1 MQLVFS
7 SLYFLTLFLPL
18 NLALYY
24 TLKSRTMRNWLL
36 ILSSLFFYA
45 WGEPVWVTLLVFST
59 LFDYF
64 NAGVAGRHRGSWKGK
79 AAVALSVAGNLL
91 ILGFFKYSGFIAGN
105 LNGLL
110 GTNLQA
116 TAFGLP
122 IGISFYTFQTISYV
136 VDVYRGEVEA
146 QRSFFKLLLFVSL
159 FHQLVAGPIVRYREI
174 AGAIDH
180 RVETPAQFNSGVSR
194 FIMGLGKKVLLA
206 NTAGQ
211 LCENFLGTDYT
222 RLPVTGAWLGIALF
236 ALQIY
241 FDFSGYSD
249 MAIGLGKMFGFT
261 YKENFNYPY
270 ISRSATEFWRRWHIS
285 LGSFFRDYVY
295 IPLGGNRK
303 RHLANLFVVWVLTG
317 LWHGASWNFVLWG
330 LYYFLLILLEKT
342 FLLRVFEKLPALLS
356 RLYLWAAVLV
366 GWVFFYHLNLDEAL
380 QFLAVMLGIKACAF
394 TGPEVAIHFLNNA
407 LFLVIA
413 VLGCTP
419 AANYLVE
426 RCGGSPALSRA
437 LRPLANIIVLL
448 LSIIFLVGQ
457 SYNPFLYFRF

>member
-1 MQLVFS
+1 MVFS

-18 NLALYY
+18 NLILYY
-24 TLKSRTMRNWLL
+24 TLKSRSLRNWLL
-36 ILSSLFFYA
+36 IVSSLFFYA

-105 LNGLL
+105 LNSLL
-110 GTNLQA
+110 GINLQT

-174 AGAIDH
+174 AGAIEH

-206 NTAGQ
+206 NTAGR

-222 RLPVTGAWLGIALF
+222 RLPVAGAWLGIALF

-303 RHLANLFVVWVLTG
+303 RHLANLLVVWALTG
-317 LWHGASWNFVLWG
+317 LWHGASWNFVIWG
-330 LYYFLLILLEKT
+330 LYYFVLIFAEKT
-342 FLLRVFEKLPALLS
+342 LLLGVFKKAPALLS
-356 RLYLWAAVLV
+356 RLYLWGAVLV
-366 GWVFFYHLNLDEAL
+366 GWVFFYHLDLGEAL
-380 QFLAVMLGIKACAF
+380 HFLGIMFGVKACAF
-394 TGPEVAIHFLNNA
+394 TSPEVAIHFLNNA

-419 AANYLVE
+419 AANYV
-426 RCGGSPALSRA
+426 
-437 LRPLANIIVLL
+437 LRRLRDTVAVNRVLLPLANIVVLV